1 MPRLAI
7 PLSDLQCRTAKTRE
21 RAYKLFD
28 GGGMYLFVKP
38 NGVKTWRLKYTK
50 PSGKEGT
57 LIIGNYPIVTLSVAR
72 RKRDE
77 AKALLLDNLDPME
90 EKKKAKI
97 VAQRAALLFETVAL
111 EWHADMSRRWT
122 EGHAK
127 TVMSRLRT
135 HVFPLIGQRPIAELD
150 THDLLEITQRIKER
164 GTMDV
169 ALRVQNYLSTIM
181 RGAKRARQITMN
193 PALDLAGSIHAPRT
207 IHRPALSLN
216 RLPELLHRIDNYNG
230 RELTRLAVLLTLHVF
245 VRSSELRFARWS
257 EFDFQRAMWEIP
269 DTRAPIEGVR
279 NSTRGTK
286 MNGDIQMVRAVG
298 VSGTTPNSGAA
309 PRWTSAPQAR
319 ARSWPPRQM
328 PSTGLRGGGVG
339 AGEVEQGR
347 EMAAASHRRRRS
359 WRRPGSGGRH
369 GRRHRRADRRRAGRP
384 AW

>member
-97 VAQRAALLFETVAL
+97 VAQQAALLFETVAL

-150 THDLLEITQRIKER
+150 THDLLEITQRIK
-164 GTMDV
+164 
-169 ALRVQNYLSTIM
+169 
-181 RGAKRARQITMN
+181 
-193 PALDLAGSIHAPRT
+193 
-207 IHRPALSLN
+207 
-216 RLPELLHRIDNYNG
+216 
-230 RELTRLAVLLTLHVF
+230 
-245 VRSSELRFARWS
+245 
-257 EFDFQRAMWEIP
+257 
-269 DTRAPIEGVR
+269 
-279 NSTRGTK
+279 
-286 MNGDIQMVRAVG
+286 
-298 VSGTTPNSGAA
+298 
-309 PRWTSAPQAR
+309 
-319 ARSWPPRQM
+319 
-328 PSTGLRGGGVG
+328 
-339 AGEVEQGR
+339 
-347 EMAAASHRRRRS
+347 
-359 WRRPGSGGRH
+359 
-369 GRRHRRADRRRAGRP
+369 
-384 AW
+384 